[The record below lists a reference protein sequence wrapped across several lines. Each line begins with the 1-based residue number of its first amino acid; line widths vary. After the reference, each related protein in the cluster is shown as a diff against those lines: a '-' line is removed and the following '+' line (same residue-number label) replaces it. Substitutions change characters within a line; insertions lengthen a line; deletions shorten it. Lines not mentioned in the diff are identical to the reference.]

1 MAVVLD
7 RDINRRFER
16 WLESGAQRA
25 LLVTGARQIGKTY
38 SIRRFLGKKAESSA
52 EINFLLNRD
61 AATIFT
67 EASNA
72 EEILFRLSTIA
83 GTRLIPGK
91 TIIFLDEIQE
101 SPEALTMIKALVDEG
116 SYRYILSGSLLGV
129 TLKMVRSNP
138 VGYVDLVHMYPL
150 SFFEFCQ
157 ANNLGSDILDHLR
170 TRLAEETNVDTYIH
184 ARLMELYH
192 TYLVVGGMPQAVASY
207 VEDNNL
213 AYVRDAQAAVI
224 QWYRADI
231 AKYLDDAEA
240 LKALDAFNL
249 IPSELSNPNKRF
261 VLKNLNEKARL
272 RSFEDALLWLNA
284 SHVALA
290 VYNVDAPT
298 RPLMAAK
305 KRTLFK
311 LFYCDVG
318 LLTSQYGTAVASEL
332 LTKSQTTDTNFGA
345 VYENA
350 VAQELYARGFTPYYY
365 NSKKRGEID
374 FVVETKRGTVLP
386 IEVKSGKNYKRHRA
400 LDNILTVP
408 EFHLEQAIVLGET
421 NVERVGTVLNLPVYM
436 AGLIDPEA

>member
-1 MAVVLD
+1 M
-7 RDINRRFER
+7 
-16 WLESGAQRA
+16 GAQRA

-61 AATIFT
+61 AAAIFT
-67 EASNA
+67 EANNA
-72 EEILFRLSTIA
+72 EEVLFRLSTIA

-129 TLKMVRSNP
+129 TVRSN
-138 VGYVDLVHMYPL
+138 VDLVHMYPL

-170 TRLAEETNVDTYIH
+170 TRLAAETNVDTYIH
-184 ARLMELYH
+184 RRLMELYH

-231 AKYLDDAEA
+231 ANVEA
-240 LKALDAFNL
+240 LKALDL

-284 SHVALA
+284 S
-290 VYNVDAPT
+290 NVDAPT

-318 LLTSQYGTAVASEL
+318 LLTSQYGTAVATEL

-400 LDNILTVP
+400 LDK
-408 EFHLEQAIVLGET
+408 FHLEQAIVLGET
-421 NVERVGTVLNLPVYM
+421 NVERVGAVLNLPVYM